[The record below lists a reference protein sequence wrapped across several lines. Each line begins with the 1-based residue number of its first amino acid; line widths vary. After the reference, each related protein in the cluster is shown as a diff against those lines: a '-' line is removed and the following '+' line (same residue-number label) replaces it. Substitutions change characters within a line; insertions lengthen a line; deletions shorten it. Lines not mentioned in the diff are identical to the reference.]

1 VSSHRSTS
9 RVIREIHTPDGRV
22 VPVLGMGFGL
32 SEIDDEAQQ
41 TCPRRNL
48 PRRAHIESTSGQL
61 ICQLSHDTSAED
73 ACAYRDRHFPQYRVV
88 LWAADPWASDAD
100 ASQSGHRRV
109 FESKFA
115 TVAKS
120 HKPAS
125 KGQLRRA
132 GIKRKRK

>member
-1 VSSHRSTS
+1 
-9 RVIREIHTPDGRV
+9 
-22 VPVLGMGFGL
+22 MGFGL

-48 PRRAHIESTSGQL
+48 PRRAFIEARSGQL
-61 ICQLSHDTSAED
+61 ICELPKDTTAE
-73 ACAYRDRHFPQYRVV
+73 AAQAYRDRHFPQYRVV

-109 FESKFA
+109 FEPKQFA

-120 HKPAS
+120 STAS

-132 GIKRKRK
+132 GIKRKKK